1 MGLPFQSKLKMR
13 QRTFLLLACLALA
26 AFTQAAGEKPRAA
39 RRGDH
44 APPLTWEQLL
54 QGPEGAAA
62 GWEALQGKAVV
73 LEFWATWCSPCV
85 EQIPHLNQLAE
96 TFKEKPVQ
104 FIAISDEEEPVVRKF
119 LQARPIRGWVGIDAD
134 RSMFDSYGAGG
145 LPTTVLVDPEGVIA
159 AVTYPE
165 RVNEAVLEELL
176 TGRRP
181 RVLPKGA
188 TRIFWDPSDK
198 PDDVAAAPIT
208 DRAEG
213 GQPALFHVLIRP
225 AKPDGGMHMELGKG
239 TFTARGLTFRA
250 AVSHAYD
257 VPRSH
262 LVLPAWL
269 AGTTYDFEIVTPKGS
284 SGRLRPL
291 FQQALRET
299 FGLAV
304 RREVRELDVL
314 VLRTSSARAPAL
326 RPPEAKSEGI
336 ILALG
341 QVEGRRQTVSS
352 LVKALEDLLG
362 RPVFD
367 KTHLEGKYDFEV
379 YWDSEDPDGI
389 FHGVREYLGLDLI
402 PARRAVEVLVV
413 ELKDPPLAH

>member
-39 RRGDH
+39 RRGDP
-44 APPLTWEQLL
+44 APPLTLEQLL

-73 LEFWATWCSPCV
+73 LEFWATWCGPCV
-85 EQIPHLNQLAE
+85 ERIPHLNQLAE
-96 TFKEKPVQ
+96 TFRERPVQ
-104 FIAISDEEEPVVRKF
+104 FIAITDEEEPVVRKF
-119 LQARPIRGWVGIDAD
+119 LQVRPIRGWVGIDAD

-176 TGRRP
+176 AGRRP

-188 TRIFWDPSDK
+188 VRILWDQSEK
-198 PDDVAAAPIT
+198 PDAAAPT
-208 DRAEG
+208 ADA
-213 GQPALFHVLIRP
+213 GQPVLFHVLIRP
-225 AKPDGGMHMELGKG
+225 AEPGGGMHMELGKG
-239 TFTARGLTFRA
+239 TFTARGLTFKA
-250 AVSHAYD
+250 AVSHAYN
-257 VPRSH
+257 VPPSH

-284 SGRLRPL
+284 SERLRPL

-314 VLRTSSARAPAL
+314 VLRTSAKRAPAL
-326 RPPEAKSEGI
+326 RPPESKRDWLGRAP
-336 ILALG
+336 G
-341 QVEGRRQTVSS
+341 QVEGRSVPVSS
-352 LVKALEDLLG
+352 LVEAFEELLN
-362 RPVFD
+362 RPVLD
-367 KTHLEGKYDFEV
+367 ETHLEGKYDFEV

-389 FHGVREYLGLDLI
+389 FHGVREYLGLELI

-413 ELKDPPLAH
+413 EPQEPPVAP